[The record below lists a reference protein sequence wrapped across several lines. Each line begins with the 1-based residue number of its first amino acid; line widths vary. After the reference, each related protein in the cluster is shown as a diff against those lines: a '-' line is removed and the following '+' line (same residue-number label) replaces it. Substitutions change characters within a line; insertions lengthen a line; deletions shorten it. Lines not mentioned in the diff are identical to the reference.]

1 MSEIMIILIIAGVL
15 FVGLV
20 VSNTDGYD
28 ED

>member
-15 FVGLV
+15 LIGFV